1 MGFEAAAFFVADL
14 FAGEAGAAVLGD
26 LALTDIG
33 VGAAGTFAGE
43 AGGAY
48 FGGEALAAGGAEALA
63 GAGTVGGGITAA
75 GGGAG
80 GLSSATLGDA
90 LGMGSSLGGE
100 TAGLGFSQGTGA
112 LANAGGGMA
121 AANTAGGSGLF
132 GTGVTAGQAM
142 QGAQL
147 GSSLY
152 GIYQGNQLSN
162 AAKASDPFAAY
173 RPGYAAQLQGLMNN
187 PSSITSMPGYQFGLD
202 QGTSALTKNLAS
214 QGLTGS
220 GTAAS
225 AITDNASRYAGNF
238 YQQQIQTL
246 SGLSGANMNNA
257 GTSLAGQAAGMNLQN
272 NSANNLMKI
281 LPILMQSYGG

>member
-1 MGFEAAAFFVADL
+1 MGFEAAFALIGDFFAE
-14 FAGEAGAAVLGD
+14 EAGAALLED
-26 LALTDIG
+26 LAITDIG
-33 VGAAGTFAGE
+33 VGATGSLGAE
-43 AGGAY
+43 AGGSY
-48 FGGEALAAGGAEALA
+48 LGGEALAAGGADALA
-63 GAGTVGGGITAA
+63 GEGTVGGGITSA

-80 GLSSATLGDA
+80 GLSSATLGDG
-90 LGMGSSLGGE
+90 LGMGSGLGGE
-100 TAGLGFSQGTGA
+100 AAGLGFSQGTGA
-112 LANAGGGMA
+112 LANAGGGMT

-152 GIYQGNQLSN
+152 GMYQGNQLSH
-162 AAKASDPFAAY
+162 AARASDPFAAY
-173 RPGYAAQLQGLMNN
+173 RPGYAAQLQGLMND
-187 PSSITSMPGYQFGLD
+187 PSSITRMPGYQFGLD

-246 SGLSGANMNNA
+246 SGLSGASMNNA
-257 GTSLAGQAAGMNLQN
+257 GTSLAGQAAGANLQN
-272 NSANNLMKI
+272 NSVNNMFKVLPAI
-281 LPILMQSYGG
+281 LQAAGG